1 MAIVLFTGFLM
12 SIFLGFLIIGKKNK
26 LPSDKFLFF
35 IFVVHAITIGGT
47 YIDDYNSVNNYPLH
61 YLLNV
66 SWLFMFLHGP
76 LLWFYTKFLTDETPM
91 PKLLTIIL
99 PNN

>member
-1 MAIVLFTGFLM
+1 
-12 SIFLGFLIIGKKNK
+12 
-26 LPSDKFLFF
+26 
-35 IFVVHAITIGGT
+35 
-47 YIDDYNSVNNYPLH
+47 
-61 YLLNV
+61 LNV